1 MDTVRLT
8 MVELVIWNSLA
19 SAAAPGANIVAA
31 RLLYVY
37 YSQYGVCFLAKGAQ
51 ELPYAVSKKALARTT
66 WTMRFHDGQFRGF
79 WGSSGPSQSTT
90 LSFAS
95 CSIA

>member
-19 SAAAPGANIVAA
+19 SEAAPGANIVAA

-37 YSQYGVCFLAKGAQ
+37 
-51 ELPYAVSKKALARTT
+51 
-66 WTMRFHDGQFRGF
+66 
-79 WGSSGPSQSTT
+79 
-90 LSFAS
+90 
-95 CSIA
+95 